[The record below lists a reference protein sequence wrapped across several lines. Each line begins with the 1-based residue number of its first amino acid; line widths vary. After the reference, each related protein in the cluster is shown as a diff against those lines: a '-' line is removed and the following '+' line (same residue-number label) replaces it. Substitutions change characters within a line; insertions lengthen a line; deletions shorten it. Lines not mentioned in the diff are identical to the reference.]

1 MEAAK
6 NVPVSAVLLAM
17 VAGLVGGAIGFGIGL
32 ALGGALAAAFHVS
45 AMEGAAGYFVVGIA
59 LIVTVLSAPSAI
71 LLALYWRGVRKIW
84 LLIGLIAALL
94 GIFAVGT
101 AGFGAWYAMQPHIL
115 NTNGPTPI
123 LEFEI
128 KPSEGQSLDSLADVE
143 PELDTDRNVMPGYWN
158 KDAQASGARAGYVEV
173 YYRTSQRLFV
183 LKFPN
188 HEDRIFRLRLPA
200 NPMKAKY
207 REWSDWRKPDFGAKG
222 AEQPARASGG
232 NDYQIRYKLE
242 YQDR

>member
-1 MEAAK
+1 MEAPK
-6 NVPVSAVLLAM
+6 RLPVSAVLLAM
-17 VAGLVGGAIGFGIGL
+17 IAGLVGGAIGFGLGL
-32 ALGGALAAAFHVS
+32 ALGGALAAASHVS
-45 AMEGAAGYFVVGIA
+45 SMEGGAGYFAVGIA
-59 LIVTVLSAPSAI
+59 LIVTVLSAPGAI

-84 LLIGLIAALL
+84 LLIGLIAALF
-94 GIFAVGT
+94 GIFGVGA
-101 AGFGAWYAMQPHIL
+101 AGFGAWYAAQPHIL
-115 NTNGPTPI
+115 NTNGPTPM

-128 KPSEGQSLDSLADVE
+128 KPPQGHSLDSLAEVE

-158 KDAQASGARAGYVEV
+158 KDAQTSGARAGYVEV

-200 NPMKAKY
+200 NPMKQKY
-207 REWSDWRKPDFGAKG
+207 KEWSDWRKPDFVAKG
-222 AEQPARASGG
+222 AAQPSRASGG
-232 NDYQIRYKLE
+232 NDYQIRYRMD